1 MVERY
6 IPVIANCILDTDV
19 VVRIHSLS
27 IISKLVLVCPFFH
40 PHPQEDYIKLKPIL
54 LCSLLCSLV
63 DPDDTIAAFS
73 YQLITT
79 QIYRKFPRIF
89 VAYFVEIMSIINGCL
104 DNALVKKE
112 YGVAAVD
119 INLGGSDK
127 RKVKSFLAFPLP

>member
-1 MVERY
+1 M
-6 IPVIANCILDTDV
+6 
-19 VVRIHSLS
+19 
-27 IISKLVLVCPFFH
+27 
-40 PHPQEDYIKLKPIL
+40 
-54 LCSLLCSLV
+54 V

-112 YGVAAVD
+112 YGAAAVD
-119 INLGGSDK
+119 INLSGSDK
-127 RKVKSFLAFPLP
+127 RKVKSSLASSLP